1 MISEGYL
8 MYILR
13 ILLII
18 VIIFGK
24 ILSEIYSLILLE
36 RGILCFVRIAE
47 INVLTAQNSVS
58 HAVHRSQT
66 INSKTLSLILTI
78 SRLIISNLII
88 SSLISNINS
97 QITINISNRISIGNR
112 CTINRISSTHSIPI
126 NSTDIRWGGTNF

>member
-18 VIIFGK
+18 VIIYGK
-24 ILSEIYSLILLE
+24 IFSEIYSLILLE

-78 SRLIISNLII
+78 SRLIIS
-88 SSLISNINS
+88 SLISNINS

-126 NSTDIRWGGTNF
+126 NSTDIRWVGTNS